1 MFHALLFISLSQE
14 INIILKLVC
23 ILSIYLLYFITCA
36 YIHKNKMSYIIY
48 HILLSDNSIA
58 ENCVFNIDLLKSDL
72 LISISEFYEYVI
84 ICLLP
89 SSCV

>member
-1 MFHALLFISLSQE
+1 
-14 INIILKLVC
+14 
-23 ILSIYLLYFITCA
+23 
-36 YIHKNKMSYIIY
+36 MSYIIY